1 MKFTLTSI
9 LFIFSHFL
17 FGQLQ
22 SSNLPI
28 VLINTNGKFI
38 VDEPKVMVEFK
49 IIFNGEGKLN
59 TITDLPTHYNGF
71 AGIEFRGSS
80 SQMFPKKPY
89 GIELWNKDGEENP
102 QPLLGMPK
110 ETDWIL
116 FASYN
121 EKSLMHNV
129 FTMSLGR
136 QLNMYASRT
145 RYVELVLNGNYQGVY
160 VFMEKIKRDDNRV
173 AISNLKVEDVSG
185 DQLTGGYILKID
197 KSTGANIGSFRS
209 KYPNTG
215 QNFSTYFYDSPKTI
229 NTSQKKYI
237 TDYIGKFEDAVASP
251 DFKDSEKG
259 YRKFIDVPSFIKIF
273 ILNEVSRNIDG
284 YRISSY
290 LYKDRDSKGGKLFAG
305 PPWDYD
311 ISYGNA
317 DYCQGL
323 RYDLFAYRFNEI
335 CPGDFWQVPFFWQ
348 KIISDNTFVAELRA
362 EYFKQRKTGGV
373 LDYARIEKDINEMAL
388 ELKDAQ
394 IRNFQKWPILGV
406 YVWPNP
412 QPISRTFEGEVAEL
426 KNFIYNRL
434 VWLDSNLPKE
444 FVLTG
449 SEIPVGNLSVKAFP
463 NPFVDRITLNIDSNK
478 DIEADVVILNVSGK
492 QLFSEKILL
501 KEGKN
506 EKQIFLENFNNYQA
520 VSILKIKTKDGE
532 MKMTKLVSGN

>member
-1 MKFTLTSI
+1 MKLTLTSI
-9 LFIFSHFL
+9 LFIFNHLL

-22 SSNLPI
+22 SSKLPI
-28 VLINTNGKFI
+28 VIINTNGKFI
-38 VDEPKVMVEFK
+38 VDEPKVLVEFK
-49 IIFNGEGKLN
+49 IIFNGDGKVN
-59 TITDLPTHYNGF
+59 TLTDPPTHYNGF
-71 AGIEFRGSS
+71 AGIELRGSS
-80 SQMFPKKPY
+80 SQMSPKKPF

-102 QPLLGMPK
+102 QALLGMPK

-145 RYVELVLNGNYQGVY
+145 KYVELVLNGNYQGVY
-160 VFMEKIKRDDNRV
+160 VLMEKIKRDDNRV

-197 KSTGANIGSFRS
+197 KSTGSNIGSFKS

-237 TDYIGKFEDAVASP
+237 SEYIGKFEDAVASA

-284 YRISSY
+284 YRISSF

-323 RYDLFAYRFNEI
+323 RYDLFAYKLDEI
-335 CPGDFWQVPFFWQ
+335 CPGGFWQVPFFWQ
-348 KIISDNTFVAELRA
+348 KIISDNNFVIELRA
-362 EYFKQRKTGGV
+362 EYFKQRKPGGV
-373 LDYARIEKDINEMAL
+373 LDYDRIEKEINAMAL
-388 ELKDAQ
+388 ELGDAQ

-426 KNFIYNRL
+426 KNYVYNRL
-434 VWLDSNLPKE
+434 VWLDKNLPKE
-444 FVLTG
+444 FILTG
-449 SEIPVGNLSVKAFP
+449 SEIPIENLAVKAFP
-463 NPFVDRITLNIDSNK
+463 NPFVDRITLNIDSIK
-478 DIEADVVILNVSGK
+478 EIEANVELLDVTGK
-492 QLFSEKILL
+492 LLFYEKVYL

-506 EKQIFLENFNNYQA
+506 EKEIYLNDFNKYQS
-520 VSILKIKTKDGE
+520 VSILKIITKEGE
-532 MKMTKLVSGN
+532 VKMTKLVNGN

>member
-1 MKFTLTSI
+1 MKLTLTSI
-9 LFIFSHFL
+9 LFIFNHLL

-22 SSNLPI
+22 SSKLPI
-28 VLINTNGKFI
+28 VIINTNGKFI
-38 VDEPKVMVEFK
+38 VDEPKVLVEFK
-49 IIFNGEGKLN
+49 IIFNGDGKVN
-59 TITDLPTHYNGF
+59 TLTDPPTHYNGF
-71 AGIEFRGSS
+71 AGIELRGSS
-80 SQMFPKKPY
+80 SQMSPKKPF

-102 QPLLGMPK
+102 QALLGMPK

-145 RYVELVLNGNYQGVY
+145 KYVELVLDGNYQGVY
-160 VFMEKIKRDDNRV
+160 VLMEKIKRDDNRV

-197 KSTGANIGSFRS
+197 KSTGSNIGSFKS

-237 TDYIGKFEDAVASP
+237 SEYIGKFEDAVASA

-284 YRISSY
+284 YRISSF

-317 DYCQGL
+317 NYCQGL
-323 RYDLFAYRFNEI
+323 RYDLFAYKFNEI

-348 KIISDNTFVAELRA
+348 KIISDNNFVIELRT
-362 EYFKQRKTGGV
+362 EYFKQRKPGGV
-373 LDYARIEKDINEMAL
+373 LDYDRIEKEINAMAL
-388 ELKDAQ
+388 ELGDAQ

-412 QPISRTFEGEVAEL
+412 QPISRTFDGEVAEL
-426 KNFIYNRL
+426 KNYVYNRL
-434 VWLDSNLPKE
+434 IWLDINLPKE
-444 FVLTG
+444 FILTG
-449 SEIPVGNLSVKAFP
+449 SEIPVENLTVKAFP
-463 NPFVDRITLNIDSNK
+463 NPFVDRITLNIDSIK
-478 DIEADVVILNVSGK
+478 EIEANVELLDVTGK
-492 QLFSEKILL
+492 LLFYEKIFL

-506 EKQIFLENFNNYQA
+506 EKEIYLNDFQKYQS
-520 VSILKIKTKDGE
+520 VSILKIITKEGE
-532 MKMTKLVSGN
+532 VKMAKLVNGN